1 MGSESSDFWKIV
13 WYILYTIFINN
24 PTLKKKRKLFSLNRF
39 KSFLKNKSNNNIN
52 EMKNKFLY
60 ES

>member
-24 PTLKKKRKLFSLNRF
+24 PTLKKNENYFLSTDLNLDE
-39 KSFLKNKSNNNIN
+39 KIKVIIT
-52 EMKNKFLY
+52 
-60 ES
+60 